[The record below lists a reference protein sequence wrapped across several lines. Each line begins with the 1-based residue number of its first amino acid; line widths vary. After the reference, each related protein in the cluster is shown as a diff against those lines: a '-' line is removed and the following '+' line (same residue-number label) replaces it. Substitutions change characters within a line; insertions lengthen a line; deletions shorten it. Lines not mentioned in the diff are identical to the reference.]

1 MTDLID
7 SAAMAAT
14 PNTTGKTD
22 VSEPSIHTSEFAHNR
37 LKKRYGRE
45 KRFRM
50 WGAAAIMFAVSSLAW
65 LLISIVGTGFS
76 AFQQNFMTLEVELT
90 ESVVAPDG
98 TRDPDVLRGA
108 NYRKIIQDTMYAK
121 FPDVTERKAKQ
132 ELFAL
137 VSASGATNHIRQM
150 VVENPDLV
158 GQTINVTVPASDQV
172 DQLLKGYIDRE
183 QPETRRKVSDQQIV
197 WIDTL
202 KADGVIKKKFN
213 TILFT
218 NPDSRDP
225 ELAGIASSV
234 VGSVMIVLISFA
246 LALPI
251 GVGAAIYL
259 DEFAPKNRFTD
270 LIEININN
278 LAAVPSIVFGLLGLA
293 VFINFFGFQRSI
305 PLVGGMVLALRAFP
319 TIVIATRA
327 SLRSVSPAMV
337 DGALSLGASHV
348 QAVFQQKVP
357 LAAPGIL
364 TGSIIAMA
372 QVLGET
378 APLLMIGMVAFVTE
392 IPTGVTDPATAL
404 PVQIFLWSDSAERAW
419 SERTAAAIIILLLIL
434 VSMNALAI
442 WLRNRLEKRR

>member
-1 MTDLID
+1 MDTPTLTETPAPEKAVT
-7 SAAMAAT
+7 AAKANNSPHASEAAL
-14 PNTTGKTD
+14 K
-22 VSEPSIHTSEFAHNR
+22 R
-37 LKKRYGRE
+37 LKKRNGKE
-45 KRFRM
+45 WRFRM
-50 WGAAAIMFAVSSLAW
+50 WGRGAIAFAMASLLWLLVSLA
-65 LLISIVGTGFS
+65 GTGFT
-76 AFQQNFMTLEVELT
+76 AFYQNFMTLEVKLE
-90 ESVVAPDG
+90 ESVIAPNG
-98 TRDPDVLRGA
+98 STDPNTLRGA
-108 NYRKIIQDTMYAK
+108 NYRKIIQDTMYDL
-121 FPDVTERKAKQ
+121 FPDVTERNDRR

-137 VSASGATNHIRQM
+137 TSASGATNEIRQM
-150 VVENPDLV
+150 VFNNPSLV
-158 GQTINVTVPASDQV
+158 GQTVTVTVPTSDQV

-183 QPETRRKVSDQQIV
+183 LPEARRKVSDQQIA

-202 KADGVIKKKFN
+202 KDQGVIKRKFN

-218 NPDSRDP
+218 NADSRDP
-225 ELAGIASSV
+225 ELAGIAGAV
-234 VGSVMIVLISFA
+234 VGSIMVVIIAFLM
-246 LALPI
+246 ALPI
-251 GVGAAIYL
+251 GVGAALYL
-259 DEFAPKNRFTD
+259 DEFAPKNRWTD

-293 VFINFFGFQRSI
+293 IFINFFGFQRSL

-327 SLRSVSPAMV
+327 ALRSVSPAMV
-337 DGALSLGASHV
+337 DGALSLGASHT
-348 QAVFQQKVP
+348 QAVFQQKLP

-392 IPTGVTDPATAL
+392 IPGSVTDPATAL

-419 SERTAAAIIILLLIL
+419 SERTAAAIIVLLVIL
-434 VSMNALAI
+434 VTMNGFAI

>member
-1 MTDLID
+1 MYSQFPEVTD
-7 SAAMAAT
+7 
-14 PNTTGKTD
+14 
-22 VSEPSIHTSEFAHNR
+22 
-37 LKKRYGRE
+37 
-45 KRFRM
+45 
-50 WGAAAIMFAVSSLAW
+50 
-65 LLISIVGTGFS
+65 
-76 AFQQNFMTLEVELT
+76 
-90 ESVVAPDG
+90 
-98 TRDPDVLRGA
+98 
-108 NYRKIIQDTMYAK
+108 
-121 FPDVTERKAKQ
+121 RKAKQ

-137 VSASGATNHIRQM
+137 VSASGATNQVRQF
-150 VVENPDLV
+150 VYNDPSLI
-158 GQTINVTVPASDQV
+158 GQTIKVTVPTSDQV
-172 DQLLKGYIDRE
+172 DQLLKGYIKRDV
-183 QPETRRKVSDQQIV
+183 PESRRKVSDRQIA
-197 WIDTL
+197 WIDDL
-202 KADGVIKKKFN
+202 KARKVIKKKFN

-218 NPDSRDP
+218 SPDSRDP
-225 ELAGIASSV
+225 ELAGIASALI
-234 VGSVMIVLISFA
+234 GSIMIVFIAFI

-251 GVGAAIYL
+251 GVGSALYL

-293 VFINFFGFQRSI
+293 VFINVFGFQRSI

-337 DGALSLGASHV
+337 DGALSLGASHT
-348 QAVFQQKVP
+348 QAVFHQKLP
-357 LAAPGIL
+357 LAGPGIL

-392 IPTGVTDPATAL
+392 IPNSVTDPATAL

-419 SERTAAAIIILLLIL
+419 SERTAAAIIILLVIL
-434 VSMNALAI
+434 VMMNGVAI

>member
-1 MTDLID
+1 MSVQTETAQAT
-7 SAAMAAT
+7 AAAPIEVESVHQSDYAV
-14 PNTTGKTD
+14 K
-22 VSEPSIHTSEFAHNR
+22 R
-37 LKKRYGRE
+37 LKKRYGKE
-45 KRFRM
+45 WRFRM
-50 WGAAAIMFAVSSLAW
+50 WGRAAIGFALAALAW
-65 LLISIVGTGFS
+65 LLFSLVGTGFT
-76 AFQQNFMTLEVELT
+76 AFHQNFMEIEVELS
-90 ESVVAPDG
+90 ESVLDPQEL
-98 TRDPDVLRGA
+98 RDPEKLRGA
-108 NYRKIIQDTMYAK
+108 NYRRIVQETMYAK
-121 FPDVTERKAKQ
+121 FPEVTDRKAKQ

-137 VSASGATNHIRQM
+137 VSASGATNQLRQM
-150 VVENPDLV
+150 VYKNPDLV
-158 GQTINVTVPASDQV
+158 GQTLTITTPTSDQV
-172 DQLLKGYIDRE
+172 DQLLKGYIKRDV
-183 QPETRRKVSDQQIV
+183 PEARRKVSDQQIAWV
-197 WIDTL
+197 DTL
-202 KADGVIKKKFN
+202 KERGVITKKFN

-225 ELAGIASSV
+225 ELAGIASAV
-234 VGSVMIVLISFA
+234 IGSIMIVLIAF
-246 LALPI
+246 LMALPI

-259 DEFAPKNRFTD
+259 DEFAPKNKFTD
-270 LIEININN
+270 FIEININN

-293 VFINFFGFQRSI
+293 IFINFMGLPRSI

-348 QAVFQQKVP
+348 QSVFHQKLP
-357 LAAPGIL
+357 LAGPGIL

-392 IPTGVTDPATAL
+392 IPNSVTDPATAL

-419 SERTAAAIIILLLIL
+419 SERTAAAIIVLLVVL
-434 VSMNALAI
+434 VCMNGLAI

>member
-1 MTDLID
+1 MASTPVANMPEE
-7 SAAMAAT
+7 AASTFASDYA
-14 PNTTGKTD
+14 
-22 VSEPSIHTSEFAHNR
+22 VSR
-37 LKKRYGRE
+37 LKKRKAKE
-45 KRFRM
+45 WRFRM
-50 WGAAAIMFAVSSLAW
+50 WGRGAIVFALASLTWLLVSLA
-65 LLISIVGTGFS
+65 GTGFS
-76 AFQQNFMTLEVELT
+76 AFHQNFMTLDVKLERSIISPNGST
-90 ESVVAPDG
+90 
-98 TRDPDVLRGA
+98 DPQVLRGA
-108 NYRKIIQDTMYAK
+108 NYRKVIQDTMYALY
-121 FPDVTERKAKQ
+121 PEVTDRKEKQ

-137 VSASGATNHIRQM
+137 TSASGATNYIRQ
-150 VVENPDLV
+150 LV
-158 GQTINVTVPASDQV
+158 FNDPSLIGKTVTVTVPTSDNV
-172 DQLLKGYIDRE
+172 DQLLKGYIDRNV
-183 QPETRRKVSDQQIV
+183 PEARRKVSDRQIV
-197 WIDTL
+197 WIDAL
-202 KADGVIKKKFN
+202 KERGIIKKKFN

-225 ELAGIASSV
+225 ELAGIAGAV
-234 VGSVMIVLISFA
+234 VGSIMIVLIAFV

-251 GVGAAIYL
+251 GVGAALYL
-259 DEFAPKNRFTD
+259 DEFAPQNKWTD

-293 VFINFFGFQRSI
+293 IFINFMGFPRSI

-337 DGALSLGASHV
+337 DGALSLGASHT
-348 QAVFQQKVP
+348 QAVFQQKLP

-392 IPTGVTDPATAL
+392 IPSGATDAATAL

-419 SERTAAAIIILLLIL
+419 SERTAAAIIVLLVIL
-434 VSMNALAI
+434 VTMNGLAI

>member
-1 MTDLID
+1 MADPVMT
-7 SAAMAAT
+7 SQ
-14 PNTTGKTD
+14 
-22 VSEPSIHTSEFAHNR
+22 SIHNSDFAKKR
-37 LKKRYGRE
+37 LKKRYGKER
-45 KRFRM
+45 RFRM
-50 WGAAAIMFAVSSLAW
+50 WGIASIGFALTLLAW
-65 LLISIVGTGFS
+65 LLVSLVGTGFT
-76 AFQQNFMTLEVELT
+76 AFQQNFITIEAELT
-90 ESVVAPDG
+90 ESIIDPQKL
-98 TRDPDVLRGA
+98 RDPEKLRGA
-108 NYRKIIQDTMYAK
+108 NYRRIIQNTMYAQ

-137 VSASGATNHIRQM
+137 VSASGATNSIRQM
-150 VVENPDLV
+150 VYNDPSLV
-158 GQTINVTVPASDQV
+158 GSKVTITVPTSDQV
-172 DQLLKGYIDRE
+172 DQLIKGYIKRDV
-183 QPETRRKVSDQQIV
+183 PEARRKISDRQIAWV
-197 WIDTL
+197 DDLVTRKI
-202 KADGVIKKKFN
+202 IKKKFN

-225 ELAGIASSV
+225 ELAGIASAV
-234 VGSVMIVLISFA
+234 IGSVMIVIIAFL

-251 GVGAAIYL
+251 GVGSALYL
-259 DEFAPKNRFTD
+259 DEFAPKNKFSD

-293 VFINFFGFQRSI
+293 VFINVLGFQRSI

-337 DGALSLGASHV
+337 DGALSLGASHT
-348 QAVFQQKVP
+348 QAVFHQKLP
-357 LAAPGIL
+357 LAGPGIL

-392 IPTGVTDPATAL
+392 IPNSVNDPATAL

-419 SERTAAAIIILLLIL
+419 SERTAAAIIILLGIL
-434 VSMNALAI
+434 VMMNGVAI
-442 WLRNRLEKRR
+442 WLRNRLDNRR